1 MGIFG
6 QLWQFLKL
14 FVVVGGIIIALG
26 TMFPDGEL
34 MAGAQQLGEGIVNL
48 FSEIGD
54 ALSGAV

>member
-1 MGIFG
+1 VGIFG

-34 MAGAQQLGEGIVNL
+34 MAGAQQLGEGIVSL

>member
-34 MAGAQQLGEGIVNL
+34 MAGAQQLGEGIVSL